1 MFVSGRNYASILIHV
16 SLLFNLTGEK
26 CIQDIL
32 RRIVVEAA
40 VVVVYF
46 VADKGIVSFKQGAND
61 RQISFT
67 GDAENKTFINF
78 ADIPMAGNGVFSGSN
93 IVERPLGNVGRRNEV
108 FTDGIDVVVVVN
120 VGQIIYFRD
129 RGPAERIDYSRPFA
143 FGLLVRSFL
152 IPFSF

>member
-1 MFVSGRNYASILIHV
+1 M
-16 SLLFNLTGEK
+16 
-26 CIQDIL
+26 

-46 VADKGIVSFKQGAND
+46 VADKGIVSFKQGVND
-61 RQISFT
+61 RQAFFM

-93 IVERPLGNVGRRNEV
+93 IVEGPLGNVGRRNEV
-108 FTDGIDVVVVVN
+108 FADGIDVVAVVN

-129 RGPAERIDYSRPFA
+129 RGPAERIDD
-143 FGLLVRSFL
+143 GGSFVFCL
-152 IPFSF
+152 PFSQMDPVYFVFSKSLIFTVY